1 MPDPMG
7 VQYLLVVGQPV
18 VIGNWGLQGSQKV
31 HLGLKLAFEDA
42 QPFLFALLTLG
53 LTQNLEFV
61 AGGVVGLD
69 KELQGILSYHFVQL
83 RQKSFKSAR
92 KGKSHNRKTLRF
104 HEFFGPRSQKIVK
117 LLCYRHAEIFFRSNH
132 RLKRSE

>member
-53 LTQNLEFV
+53 LTQNLELV
-61 AGGVVGLD
+61 ASGVVGLD
-69 KELQGILSYHFVQL
+69 KELQGILSYLVQCHFVQL
-83 RQKSFKSAR
+83 
-92 KGKSHNRKTLRF
+92 NRHKKVSKVP
-104 HEFFGPRSQKIVK
+104 E
-117 LLCYRHAEIFFRSNH
+117 
-132 RLKRSE
+132 

>member
-1 MPDPMG
+1 M
-7 VQYLLVVGQPV
+7 VGHPQIATVNPN
-18 VIGNWGLQGSQKV
+18 GHK
-31 HLGLKLAFEDA
+31 F
-42 QPFLFALLTLG
+42 LTLG